1 MSEQTPRRASGG
13 GSTGRSAARKVP
25 TDQKKPADQKKP
37 TKGER
42 TRATIL
48 DAATELFSRSGFHAV
63 SLRDIAAHAG
73 LTHAG
78 LLHHFPGKEDVLIK
92 VLGRRDRADAALLW
106 APDADERPEALLD
119 ATVRIVHRNMAT
131 PGMVGLYV
139 KISGEAADPGHPA
152 HAYFV
157 QRYRVLREALTKAFS
172 ELFARHDP
180 ALHHDAGIVA
190 GQFLALMD
198 GLQTQWLLEP
208 EAVDMHASVVAFL
221 RQLGLT
227 LELSP
232 EPAPPT
238 PATSETPQTSG
249 TSSPPPVK
257 EPHDTDRP

>member
-1 MSEQTPRRASGG
+1 MSDQTPRRASGG
-13 GSTGRSAARKVP
+13 RTTGRAAGRKG
-25 TDQKKPADQKKP
+25 P

-48 DAATELFSRSGFHAV
+48 DSATELFSRSGFHAV

-92 VLGRRDRADAALLW
+92 VLGRRDRADAAMLFG
-106 APDADERPEALLD
+106 PGTDERPEMLLD
-119 ATVRIVHRNMAT
+119 ATVRIVHRNMRT

-139 KISGEAADPGHPA
+139 KISGEAADPEHPA
-152 HAYFV
+152 HDYFV
-157 QRYRVLREALTKAFS
+157 QRYRLLRERLTKAFS
-172 ELFARHDP
+172 ELFARPDP
-180 ALHHDAGIVA
+180 PLHHDAGIVA

-227 LELSP
+227 LELSA

-238 PATSETPQTSG
+238 PATSGPG
-249 TSSPPPVK
+249 APGPGPADPSPPAK

>member
-13 GSTGRSAARKVP
+13 RRAPARKGP
-25 TDQKKPADQKKP
+25 TDRRGP

-63 SLRDIAAHAG
+63 SLRDIAAQAG

-78 LLHHFPGKEDVLIK
+78 LLHHFPGKEDVLVK

-106 APDADERPEALLD
+106 GPDERPEALLD
-119 ATVRIVHRNMAT
+119 AIVRIVHRNMRT

-139 KISGEAADPGHPA
+139 KISGEATDPGHPA
-152 HAYFV
+152 HDYFV
-157 QRYRVLREALTKAFS
+157 QRYRVLRDALTKAFS
-172 ELFARHDP
+172 ELFAQPDP
-180 ALHHDAGIVA
+180 PLDHDAGIVA

-227 LELSP
+227 LELSA

-238 PATSETPQTSG
+238 PATSDT
-249 TSSPPPVK
+249 SPPAK

>member
-1 MSEQTPRRASGG
+1 M
-13 GSTGRSAARKVP
+13 
-25 TDQKKPADQKKP
+25 
-37 TKGER
+37 
-42 TRATIL
+42 L
-48 DAATELFSRSGFHAV
+48 DSATELFSRSGFHAV

-92 VLGRRDRADAALLW
+92 VLGRRDRADAALMF
-106 APDADERPEALLD
+106 APGTDERPEALLD
-119 ATVRIVHRNMAT
+119 ATVRIVHRNMRT

-139 KISGEAADPGHPA
+139 KISGEAADPEHPA
-152 HAYFV
+152 HDYFV
-157 QRYRVLREALTKAFS
+157 QRYRLLRERLTAAFA
-172 ELFARHDP
+172 ELFAQPDP
-180 ALHHDAGIVA
+180 PLHHDAGIVA

-221 RQLGLT
+221 RQLGLA

-238 PATSETPQTSG
+238 PAASARAAASG
-249 TSSPPPVK
+249 SSSPDTGSADPSPPAK